1 MFLLID
7 ECCGKALVAV
17 AEVLGHTA
25 QRTRDVAALGEG
37 AEDQTI
43 FEFARR
49 HGAVL
54 VTINR
59 ADFADLAGLGRDHP
73 GVIILPSV
81 VGQELATLFRT
92 VLPVAD
98 TVLSCGPNMFVEI
111 EENGRVT
118 SYQLP

>member
-7 ECCGKALVAV
+7 ECCGKALIAV
-17 AEVLGHTA
+17 AEILGHTA
-25 QRTRDVAALGEG
+25 QRTRDAAALGEG

-43 FEFARR
+43 FDFARR

-59 ADFADLAGLGRDHP
+59 ADFADLAEHGRDHP

-81 VGQELATLFRT
+81 IGQELARLFRI
-92 VLPVAD
+92 VLPIAD
-98 TVLSCGPNMFVEI
+98 AVLSDRPNMFVEI

-118 SYQLP
+118 GYQLP